1 MEKKKDE
8 KISISHLINIG
19 GNASGVQIQQN
30 VAHSTQQQI
39 TNETFD
45 YDRVLEILLEISN
58 FQPMFNDIY
67 GEEAG
72 QVIDA
77 LNGAKDAVINKEPPV
92 KIKTML
98 NVIKDISLRVS
109 SSLIATGILGLLS
122 KIGL

>member
-8 KISISHLINIG
+8 EMSISHLINIG
-19 GNASGVQIQQN
+19 GNAAGVQIQQN

-58 FQPMFNDIY
+58 FQPMFNDTY

-92 KIKTML
+92 KIRTML